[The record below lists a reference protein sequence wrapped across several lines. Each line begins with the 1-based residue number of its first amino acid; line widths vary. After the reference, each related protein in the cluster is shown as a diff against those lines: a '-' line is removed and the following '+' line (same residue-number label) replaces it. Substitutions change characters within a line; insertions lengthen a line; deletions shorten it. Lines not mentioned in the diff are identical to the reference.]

1 MAGWEEYTDPR
12 LVALYDLWGPSRPD
26 LVFYTGLAME
36 LPASSVADIG
46 CGTGVLASELARRE
60 CLVTGVD
67 PSPAMLDVARHR
79 PDGER
84 VRWIEGDASLLDEAE
99 YDLAIM
105 TGHVAQ
111 VITDDQ
117 RWRETLAATYRALRP
132 GGRVAFESR
141 NPSAREW
148 TTWTPE
154 ASRRQLRHPAIGP
167 VEVWQQVLAVQGNL
181 VISEIHRPVE
191 PGSRAAGS

>member
-1 MAGWEEYTDPR
+1 MDRGGR
-12 LVALYDLWGPSRPD
+12 
-26 LVFYTGLAME
+26 E
-36 LPASSVADIG
+36 LF
-46 CGTGVLASELARRE
+46 
-60 CLVTGVD
+60 
-67 PSPAMLDVARHR
+67 
-79 PDGER
+79 
-84 VRWIEGDASLLDEAE
+84 DEAE

-154 ASRRQLRHPAIGP
+154 ASR
-167 VEVWQQVLAVQGNL
+167 AVSGTPR
-181 VISEIHRPVE
+181 SARSRC
-191 PGSRAAGS
+191 GSRCSPSKGTW

>member
-1 MAGWEEYTDPR
+1 M
-12 LVALYDLWGPSRPD
+12 GP
-26 LVFYTGLAME
+26 
-36 LPASSVADIG
+36 LPARPRVLHRAGNGAAGVVVADIG

-117 RWRETLAATYRALRP
+117 RWRETLAAT
-132 GGRVAFESR
+132 
-141 NPSAREW
+141 
-148 TTWTPE
+148 
-154 ASRRQLRHPAIGP
+154 
-167 VEVWQQVLAVQGNL
+167 
-181 VISEIHRPVE
+181 
-191 PGSRAAGS
+191 

>member
-1 MAGWEEYTDPR
+1 M
-12 LVALYDLWGPSRPD
+12 
-26 LVFYTGLAME
+26 
-36 LPASSVADIG
+36 
-46 CGTGVLASELARRE
+46 
-60 CLVTGVD
+60 TGVD
-67 PSPAMLDVARHR
+67 PSPAILDVARHR

-132 GGRVAFESR
+132 GGRVTFESR

-148 TTWTPE
+148 TTWTRRP
-154 ASRRQLRHPAIGP
+154 AVSSGTPRSARSRC
-167 VEVWQQVLAVQGNL
+167 
-181 VISEIHRPVE
+181 
-191 PGSRAAGS
+191 GSRCSPSKGAW